1 MSMTFNCPPPHI
13 KYVSVLGHVPRGK
26 FDPRISDVKCSEALV
41 NINPITRT
49 VMKTSNCPFNYYFL
63 IKKVMKSR
71 FYFTTFYLADAVPNI
86 VFLLALFI
94 SKNRTCEDF
103 SFLTECLTQT

>member
-1 MSMTFNCPPPHI
+1 MSL
-13 KYVSVLGHVPRGK
+13 SVYVPRGQ
-26 FDPRISDVKCSEALV
+26 FVPRISDVKCSESLV
-41 NINPITRT
+41 NI

-63 IKKVMKSR
+63 IKKVMNSH
-71 FYFTTFYLADAVPNI
+71 FYFTIFYLADAMPHI

-103 SFLTECLTQT
+103 SFLTECLKQT